1 MKQHPRRYVYVCQL
15 FSTYPSF
22 HLSLCYVSHTERI
35 QSSRAAIG
43 SQQIV
48 SYSIVMASTSIYTV
62 AFAIFQLISCHN
74 NKVHSQG
81 RQREEEEEEA
91 SFFFALAVVAVS
103 RITAQAQSLS
113 VNDF

>member
-1 MKQHPRRYVYVCQL
+1 MYASSFLLIQVFIYLFVMCHTRREYKVA
-15 FSTYPSF
+15 
-22 HLSLCYVSHTERI
+22 E
-35 QSSRAAIG
+35 AAIG

-103 RITAQAQSLS
+103 RIAAQAQSLS